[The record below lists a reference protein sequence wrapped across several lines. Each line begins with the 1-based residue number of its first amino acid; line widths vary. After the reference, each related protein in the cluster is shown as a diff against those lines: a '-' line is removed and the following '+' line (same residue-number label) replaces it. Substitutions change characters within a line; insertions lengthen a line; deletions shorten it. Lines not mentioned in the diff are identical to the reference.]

1 MLNFDYHI
9 GTEIFFGRGQL
20 AKLPAA
26 IRRHTDKV
34 LLCYGGG
41 SVKRTG
47 LLAQVQSALC
57 EAGISYVELAGV
69 EPNPRTTTVDRGA
82 ALCRQHGLGGVLA
95 VGGGSTIDCAKV
107 VAAGACYD
115 GDPWDLVLDGKK
127 IEKALPIVSV
137 LTLAATGS
145 EMDTSAVISD
155 MEKGDKLGTKSEW
168 MRPKASVL
176 DPSFTVTVNAW
187 HTAAGTA
194 DIMSHIFEAYFSN
207 TEGYM
212 QDRMAEG
219 LLKTCIEFG
228 VKAVEEPDNYEARA
242 NLMWASSWAIND
254 FLKLGKEVPW
264 SVHPME
270 HELSAYYDIT
280 HGAGLAILT
289 PHWMRHVL
297 DDRTVSKFRT
307 YGVNVWGISP
317 ELEAHEA
324 ANLAIEKTADYFK
337 RLGLPSRLSEMGI
350 GREKFALMAGKAAKR
365 LKGAYKEMSAEE
377 IVQIFEEAL

>member
-1 MLNFDYHI
+1 MNSFIYTI
-9 GTEIFFGRGQL
+9 PTKIYFGKGQL
-20 AKLPAA
+20 ERLPE
-26 IRRHTDKV
+26 IVGEFGKKV
-34 LLCYGGG
+34 LIVYGGG
-41 SVKRTG
+41 SIKKNGILEQAVG
-47 LLAQVQSALC
+47 LLTKAGMSC
-57 EAGISYVELAGV
+57 EELSGV
-69 EPNPRTTTVDRGA
+69 EPNPRIGSVREGVKI
-82 ALCRQHGLGGVLA
+82 CREKGIEVVLPI
-95 VGGGSTIDCAKV
+95 GGGSSIDCAKV

-219 LLKTCIEFG
+219 F
-228 VKAVEEPDNYEARA
+228 
-242 NLMWASSWAIND
+242 
-254 FLKLGKEVPW
+254 
-264 SVHPME
+264 
-270 HELSAYYDIT
+270 
-280 HGAGLAILT
+280 
-289 PHWMRHVL
+289 
-297 DDRTVSKFRT
+297 
-307 YGVNVWGISP
+307 
-317 ELEAHEA
+317 
-324 ANLAIEKTADYFK
+324 
-337 RLGLPSRLSEMGI
+337 
-350 GREKFALMAGKAAKR
+350 
-365 LKGAYKEMSAEE
+365 
-377 IVQIFEEAL
+377 

>member
-1 MLNFDYHI
+1 MNSFIYTI
-9 GTEIFFGRGQL
+9 PTKIYFGKGQL
-20 AKLPAA
+20 ERLPE
-26 IRRHTDKV
+26 IVGEFGKKV
-34 LLCYGGG
+34 LIVYGGG
-41 SVKRTG
+41 SIKKNGILEQAVG
-47 LLAQVQSALC
+47 LLTKAGMSC
-57 EAGISYVELAGV
+57 EELSGV
-69 EPNPRTTTVDRGA
+69 EPNPRIGSVREGVKI
-82 ALCRQHGLGGVLA
+82 CREKGIEVVLPI
-95 VGGGSTIDCAKV
+95 GGGSSIDCAKV